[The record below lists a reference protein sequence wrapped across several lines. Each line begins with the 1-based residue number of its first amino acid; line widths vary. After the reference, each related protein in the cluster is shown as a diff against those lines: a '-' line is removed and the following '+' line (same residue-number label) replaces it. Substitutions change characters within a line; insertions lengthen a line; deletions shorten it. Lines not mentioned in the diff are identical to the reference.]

1 MQKVVELALGCLHK
15 LVAHAWLHGE
25 STAAGTMDI
34 LSAHGSLDDDDTV
47 ANVIKMVIKCG
58 ETTNEA
64 LQLAVVRALLT
75 FTTAGK
81 ALGSL
86 MLQACSAGNVRQ
98 QHPVQLSG
106 SIAMQLLHRARM
118 QACPCARHDWP
129 APLVCLVAAGHAL
142 HASHVAVCM
151 LNRTPTG

>member
-1 MQKVVELALGCLHK
+1 VLVLCADLLLWCPVLQKVVELALACLHK

-58 ETTNEA
+58 ESTNEA

-75 FTTAGK
+75 FTTAGRLGYWW
-81 ALGSL
+81 AL
-86 MLQACSAGNVRQ
+86 
-98 QHPVQLSG
+98 
-106 SIAMQLLHRARM
+106 RM
-118 QACPCARHDWP
+118 CIFPAAAVWCGCALHDW
-129 APLVCLVAAGHAL
+129 AAVLGAGIC
-142 HASHVAVCM
+142 AE
-151 LNRTPTG
+151 RG

>member
-1 MQKVVELALGCLHK
+1 MHLALQKVAELALGCLHK

-75 FTTAGK
+75 FTTAGRSTDRV
-81 ALGSL
+81 G
-86 MLQACSAGNVRQ
+86 V
-98 QHPVQLSG
+98 
-106 SIAMQLLHRARM
+106 
-118 QACPCARHDWP
+118 
-129 APLVCLVAAGHAL
+129 
-142 HASHVAVCM
+142 
-151 LNRTPTG
+151 

>member
-1 MQKVVELALGCLHK
+1 MVELALGCLHK

-75 FTTAGK
+75 FTTAGEQGRSTAPLSESK
-81 ALGSL
+81 AGPGGRLRPVAKHSL
-86 MLQACSAGNVRQ
+86 STQRSA
-98 QHPVQLSG
+98 
-106 SIAMQLLHRARM
+106 QLLF
-118 QACPCARHDWP
+118 
-129 APLVCLVAAGHAL
+129 
-142 HASHVAVCM
+142 AVEGG
-151 LNRTPTG
+151 PSQ